1 MGFVYLNPIELLK
14 VSCKHAACST
24 SILVSLYFQCDR
36 NSKSLPLATIN
47 VVKNHPEMSDWVHS
61 IHYKA
66 PFYVSNNN
74 YIKIA
79 VDSVQ
84 AADQRMYNV
93 LLLSTGVF
101 SLETR
106 YHRLPREIIFSTF
119 PCFFSPLFVIFAV
132 NNGLEKK

>member
-1 MGFVYLNPIELLK
+1 M
-14 VSCKHAACST
+14 
-24 SILVSLYFQCDR
+24 SLCFQCDR
-36 NSKSLPLATIN
+36 NSRSLPLATIN
-47 VVKNHPEMSDWVHS
+47 VVKNHPEMNDWVHS

-93 LLLSTGVF
+93 LLLSTGMF
-101 SLETR
+101 PLKT
-106 YHRLPREIIFSTF
+106 PIFVSSSSSGDYF
-119 PCFFSPLFVIFAV
+119 
-132 NNGLEKK
+132 

>member
-1 MGFVYLNPIELLK
+1 M
-14 VSCKHAACST
+14 
-24 SILVSLYFQCDR
+24 
-36 NSKSLPLATIN
+36 
-47 VVKNHPEMSDWVHS
+47 VKNHPEMNDWVHS

-93 LLLSTGVF
+93 LLLSTGMF
-101 SLETR
+101 PLKTP
-106 YHRLPREIIFSTF
+106 YLRLPREIIFSTF
-119 PCFFSPLFVIFAV
+119 PC
-132 NNGLEKK
+132 